1 MIDVPAYIA
10 AAAQRGLELR
20 AEGYGGD
27 GLVDRTI
34 REARLMADGQVSED
48 KVIRANAWAARHAI
62 DLEAGQNT
70 DPDADGW
77 PGNGAVAHY
86 LWGIDPTD
94 PDPARS
100 WFERQAEAITS
111 AGDTMSES
119 ETPRARILEAEER
132 EINGRQR
139 EVRVIGTGIT
149 VEERSADAPDG
160 EPIRFH
166 GYAAVFNSP
175 SERLWDR
182 ANGEFTETIAPGAFK
197 RTLGRD
203 NDVRMYINHNSDQVL
218 ASTRSGTLNLAEDE
232 HGLLVDAELPDTT
245 YARDLANL
253 MRSGVVDSMSFGF
266 TVIDDTWQGD
276 QRELREVALHEVSVV
291 TGHPAYP
298 ETAGAS
304 VRSTDTDEQPE
315 EPTRPLA
322 LAQRYH
328 QLYSHKR

>member
-1 MIDVPAYIA
+1 MIDMPIEVGEDEASLDA
-10 AAAQRGLELR
+10 ARFNKRQETQYEATESIVETYGPYDQTSGPDGAHYVAQSPFAAT
-20 AEGYGGD
+20 
-27 GLVDRTI
+27 GLVCSNCAFYEGPRGC
-34 REARLMADGQVSED
+34 EV
-48 KVIRANAWAARHAI
+48 V
-62 DLEAGQNT
+62 AG
-70 DPDADGW
+70 D
-77 PGNGAVAHY
+77 
-86 LWGIDPTD
+86 IDPNGICKLWVI
-94 PDPARS
+94 P
-100 WFERQAEAITS
+100 
-111 AGDTMSES
+111 GDLIMSET

-139 EVRVIGTGIT
+139 EVRVIGTGIV
-149 VEERSADAPDG
+149 VEERAADAPDG

-218 ASTRSGTLNLAEDE
+218 ASTRSGTMNLAEDG
-232 HGLLVDAELPDTT
+232 HGLRVDAELPDTT

-304 VRSTDTDEQPE
+304 VRSTDTDEQPA